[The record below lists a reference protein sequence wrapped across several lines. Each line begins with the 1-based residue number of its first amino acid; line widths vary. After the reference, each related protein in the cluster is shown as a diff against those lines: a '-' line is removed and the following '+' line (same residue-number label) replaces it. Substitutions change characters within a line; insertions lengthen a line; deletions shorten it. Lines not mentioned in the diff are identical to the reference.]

1 MSSTQ
6 NLDGLLKWRCVGPFR
21 GGRIVA
27 VSGSYDDPST
37 FYFGAVAGGIWKTT
51 DAGSYWT
58 PISDGFLNTS
68 SIGALAVAPSDSN
81 VIYAGTGETTIRIDV
96 THGDGIYK
104 STDAG
109 KTWSHI
115 GLEDTRFI
123 GKVRVHPDNPDIV
136 YVAALGHAFG
146 PNKERGVY
154 KSVDGGKNW
163 TQTLFVSDKAGAV
176 DLTLDANPR
185 IIYATI
191 WEAHRKFWDISSG
204 GEDSGIWRST
214 DGGDTWE
221 KISGN
226 QGLPKGIL
234 GKVGISASPAK
245 AGRVWALVEH
255 TTEGGCYRSDDY
267 GDTWIKV
274 SDNQNLLSRAWYYI
288 HITADPVDADTV
300 YVNNLDFWKS
310 SDGGATFSPIPVPHG
325 DCHDLWI
332 DPKDNRRMIQAN
344 DGGAN
349 ISLNGGYS
357 FSSIFNQPTAQFYHI
372 SVDSNTPYNIYG
384 TQQENPRVGVPS

>member
-1 MSSTQ
+1 M
-6 NLDGLLKWRCVGPFR
+6 KWRCVGPFR

-58 PISDGFLNTS
+58 PISDGYLNTS

-96 THGDGIYK
+96 THGDGVYK

-109 KTWSHI
+109 KSWDHI

-123 GKVRVHPDNPDIV
+123 GKIRVHPDNPDIV
-136 YVAALGHAFG
+136 WVAALGHAYG
-146 PNKERGVY
+146 PNKERGVF
-154 KSVDGGKNW
+154 KSVDGGAN
-163 TQTLFVSDKAGAV
+163 LEAGAV
-176 DLTLDANPR
+176 RQREGGRGRHHARRQPPHSLRDDLGSAPQVLADQQRRRGQQHLAQ
-185 IIYATI
+185 
-191 WEAHRKFWDISSG
+191 HRRRRHL
-204 GEDSGIWRST
+204 GEHHRQPGT
-214 DGGDTWE
+214 A
-221 KISGN
+221 KGN
-226 QGLPKGIL
+226 ARQDRRLRLTG
-234 GKVGISASPAK
+234 AS
-245 AGRVWALVEH
+245 GRVWALVEH
-255 TTEGGCYRSDDY
+255 TTEGGVYRSEDH

-274 SDNQNLLSRAWYYI
+274 ERQPKSAFPAPGTTSTSPPTRSTPIRSMSTISTSGKAPMAAPLL
-288 HITADPVDADTV
+288 AD
-300 YVNNLDFWKS
+300 S
-310 SDGGATFSPIPVPHG
+310 VPHG

-372 SVDSNTPYNIYG
+372 P
-384 TQQENPRVGVPS
+384 